1 MRDSAERCVARPSL
15 SVWKDRQAEVG
26 HALDVRCR
34 APRIFPVKA
43 LPMEND
49 RMAVAERCSGPVG
62 QCAEHKKIINRLI
75 RMSQEIWDR
84 SNSVPRIESV
94 PFN

>member
-1 MRDSAERCVARPSL
+1 
-15 SVWKDRQAEVG
+15 
-26 HALDVRCR
+26 
-34 APRIFPVKA
+34 
-43 LPMEND
+43 
-49 RMAVAERCSGPVG
+49 MAVAERCSGPVG

-94 PFN
+94 PLN